1 VSPQAVYS
9 ALGDTLQNFGGAIQN
24 TQPAASATNV
34 VDNAVDSIRNGY
46 REFTS
51 LLFR

>member
-1 VSPQAVYS
+1 VSPQAVYT

-24 TQPAASATNV
+24 SQPAVSATNV